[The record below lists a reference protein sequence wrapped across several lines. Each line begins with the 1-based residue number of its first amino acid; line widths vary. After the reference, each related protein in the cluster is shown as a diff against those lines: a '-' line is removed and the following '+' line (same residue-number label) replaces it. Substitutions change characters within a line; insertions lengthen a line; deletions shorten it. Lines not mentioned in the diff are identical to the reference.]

1 MSTDETI
8 AIGGS
13 MLRRHPQL
21 SEKAVVDYVN
31 GLAVVDDH
39 LRHRA
44 APRSMFA
51 QIWRTVVGSEIRQ
64 QQLIDT
70 HFATGLAAAAAWLQD
85 LQAFQA
91 ESDVALTVI
100 AEMLTDTRARL
111 DETAAELNRLLGPVL
126 ESIDARLLDVTQR
139 VDELEARVGA
149 EAQLAGLVGRWETGD
164 MRSLPPLASAFLVV
178 DELWWGDFGRYC
190 RVARDR
196 SATAELVQRAAVR
209 LAALLAASLGVAARD
224 LLSTEQMLA
233 PLRALPEDASML
245 VAYLADPRNAPDVP
259 LLSAITRTVEESSLE
274 EGRPEK
280 LAYTFSPVSFTTRL
294 FHESRRATEHLLH
307 VP

>member
-1 MSTDETI
+1 MTADETF
-8 AIGGS
+8 AVYDS

-21 SEKAVVDYVN
+21 SEKAVIDYVN

-51 QIWRTVVGSEIRQ
+51 QVWRTVTGSDLRK

-70 HFATGLAAAAAWLQD
+70 HLATGLTAAAAWLQD

-100 AEMLTDTRARL
+100 AEMLANTRARL
-111 DETAAELNRLLGPVL
+111 DETAAELNHLLGPVL
-126 ESIDARLLDVTQR
+126 ESIDTRLLEVTQR

-164 MRSLPPLASAFLVV
+164 MRSSSPLASAFLVV

-190 RVARDR
+190 RIARDW
-196 SATAELVQRAAVR
+196 SATMELVQRAATK

-233 PLRALPEDASML
+233 PLSALPEDASML
-245 VAYLADPRNAPDVP
+245 ISYLADPRNAPAVP
-259 LLSAITRTVEESSLE
+259 LLAAITRTADGLSPEEE
-274 EGRPEK
+274 RPPE
-280 LAYTFSPVSFTTRL
+280 LPYTFSPVGFTTRL